1 MIIIHLNSTLLFI
14 KYALK
19 FFKDE
24 IKVLEIGPDEIP
36 SSYRK
41 KVKIKSIV
49 WDTIDLSPNYN
60 TTFLA
65 KNEYQFPIE
74 DKSYDIILSGQV
86 IEHVRKIWIWIK
98 ELSRICKVGGHII
111 TINPIS
117 YPYHEAPVDCWRIYP
132 EGMKALYEEQ
142 GLKVVLSKLESLESY
157 QIQRNGFRNIYY
169 GLPAPPDAFLSMG
182 QFIKSLPKKLE
193 TPVYFIKS
201 NINYLRMLLGRPIS
215 CSLDVITIGMKEK

>member
-1 MIIIHLNSTLLFI
+1 MIIIHLNSILLFI

-49 WDTIDLSPNYN
+49 WDTIDLNPNYN

-74 DKSYDIILSGQV
+74 DNSYDIILSGQV

-117 YPYHEAPVDCWRIYP
+117 YPCHEAQVD
-132 EGMKALYEEQ
+132 
-142 GLKVVLSKLESLESY
+142 
-157 QIQRNGFRNIYY
+157 
-169 GLPAPPDAFLSMG
+169 
-182 QFIKSLPKKLE
+182 
-193 TPVYFIKS
+193 
-201 NINYLRMLLGRPIS
+201 
-215 CSLDVITIGMKEK
+215 